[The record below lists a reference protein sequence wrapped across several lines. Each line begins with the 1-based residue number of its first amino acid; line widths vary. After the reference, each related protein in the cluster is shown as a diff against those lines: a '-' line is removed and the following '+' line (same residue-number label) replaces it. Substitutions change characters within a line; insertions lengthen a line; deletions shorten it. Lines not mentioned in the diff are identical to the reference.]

1 LLSHVPQAVEAY
13 GIALLNRLD
22 GMAGLREGLRR
33 IAADR
38 GDWAGI
44 PMPMSDTPLVIEPSY
59 PKAAELMAIG
69 RNAEPE
75 EPGWTKVNEWY
86 SRRRR
91 QSVLIGRDPAGKLH
105 WGYSAEHPHW
115 GIAYSGGKDSSAT
128 LTLIMHLIKSG
139 QIAAPRS
146 LTVYYADTRMELLPL
161 AIAAQDVMALG
172 TRPEGWEGN
181 EPTADTP
188 LDTIYRDGSVQPL
201 MPPASPRTP
210 MAMAS
215 WSRGR

>member
-1 LLSHVPQAVEAY
+1 MVEPRRMQADLFAGGNRLTMADAIDLTVASLQAY
-13 GIALLNRLD
+13 G
-22 GMAGLREGLRR
+22 
-33 IAADR
+33 
-38 GDWAGI
+38 
-44 PMPMSDTPLVIEPSY
+44 
-59 PKAAELMAIG
+59 
-69 RNAEPE
+69 
-75 EPGWTKVNEWY
+75 
-86 SRRRR
+86 
-91 QSVLIGRDPAGKLH
+91 
-105 WGYSAEHPHW
+105 AEHPHW

-172 TRPEGWEGN
+172 TWPEGWEGN